1 MDTQQWLL
9 HNSFWTGYLGHIFAA
24 LLYRCCPFLPA
35 GVKLMVA
42 FLNFPPNMKHF
53 FPFTFWPLYV
63 QYTASILVLLFHTA
77 RNWTWHMWVFAK
89 LNFFKMINNWKDIWI
104 FQTAILVSNWFLN
117 EKLYVL
123 VLQMFIFESQW
134 ISVCISS
141 APVYFLV
148 PRFLYLSYKYY
159 SHFLFG

>member
-9 HNSFWTGYLGHIFAA
+9 YNSFWTGYLGHIFAA

-77 RNWTWHMWVFAK
+77 RNWIWHMWVFAK
-89 LNFFKMINNWKDIWI
+89 LNFI
-104 FQTAILVSNWFLN
+104 LN
-117 EKLYVL
+117 EKQSEGYLDISNCNISIKL
-123 VLQMFIFESQW
+123 IFELKIICFSTTQ
-134 ISVCISS
+134 IKCL
-141 APVYFLV
+141 FLCPNEFQCALV
-148 PRFLYLSYKYY
+148 VLLCTF
-159 SHFLFG
+159 